1 MNVTMKDSLASF
13 GYLASDSLA
22 RAVELSLALSR
33 PLLLEGPAGV
43 GKTALAGAIASA
55 LGRDLIRLQCYEGI
69 DAHQALYDWNYHLQ
83 WVDLTKGESENVFS
97 SRYLIERPLL
107 KALTAERGAVLL
119 LDEIDRAD
127 ESFEAM
133 LLEYLGEGQ
142 ITIPEYKT
150 VQPIVSPVIL
160 LTSNRTRP
168 LSDALR
174 RRIFYH
180 HMDFPTRD
188 DEARIVRTHVPGA
201 EDERVD
207 FVVTRLRVFRNYP
220 LIKLPGTAE
229 AIDWTRALT
238 ELHAKKPWDESQII
252 SSLGCVLKDEYDWNY
267 VLARMPEWLCDL

>member
-1 MNVTMKDSLASF
+1 MSVIKKDALASF
-13 GYLASDSLA
+13 GYLASDSLT
-22 RAVELSLALSR
+22 RSVELSHILDR

-43 GKTALAGAIASA
+43 GKTALASAVASV
-55 LGRDLIRLQCYEGI
+55 LDRDLIRLQCYEGI

-83 WVDLTKGESENVFS
+83 WIDLTKGASETVFS

-107 KALTAERGAVLL
+107 KAFTTERGAVLL

-133 LLEYLGEGQ
+133 LLEYLGEKQ
-142 ITIPEYKT
+142 ITIPEYQM
-150 VQPIVSPVIL
+150 VRPFISPFIL

-180 HMDFPTRD
+180 HMDYPTREE
-188 DEARIVRTHVPGA
+188 EARILFAHVPNA
-201 EDERVD
+201 KEELLD
-207 FVVTRLRVFRNYP
+207 FVGTRLRVFRNYP

-229 AIDWTRALT
+229 AIDWTRALIA
-238 ELHAKKPWDESQII
+238 LQVQKPWDKSLII

-267 VLARMPEWLCDL
+267 VLARMPEWLSDS